1 MGDPVER
8 PGTDV
13 VGIEIGGSLPL
24 ASGGYAEAGTVYPAV
39 DGSRLLT
46 HVIGLQAFFIQTDD
60 NTKQPW
66 KVGRLYQQQ
75 TGSFGTDIGL
85 GAVASSLK
93 RRLAGTKATI
103 SNFMDIYL
111 GCLAVAG
118 GPLAWSI
125 TGMQLVVAGGQI
137 RQNYLKYEDALEAFV
152 GGEMIL
158 RDKMPVFFDHMFVE
172 LYLGRIEA
180 DLTGK
185 AKEVAAG
192 FIAKKFVKTEAAE
205 KVLSGT
211 IGVFIGKMGEDAMK
225 RTLKGISGIIRE
237 VLLKVIEH
245 KAIGKPLT
253 EDQVELL
260 AKHHMIPMYDK
271 LSRVPLRMDRAKA
284 IVREAYDNAATVKPR
299 LEKIAKAV
307 DALAG

>member
-1 MGDPVER
+1 MGEPIER

-13 VGIEIGGSLPL
+13 VGIEYGGALPL
-24 ASGGYAEAGTVYPAV
+24 PSGGYAEAGTVYPSV

-46 HVIGLQAFFIQTDD
+46 HVIGLQAFFVQTED
-60 NTKQPW
+60 NSKQPW

-75 TGSFGTDIGL
+75 TGSFGMDVTV
-85 GAVASSLK
+85 GAVASALK
-93 RRLAGTKATI
+93 TKLAGTKATI
-103 SNFMDIYL
+103 SNFMDIYM

-118 GPLAWSI
+118 GPVAWGI

-137 RQNYLKYEDALEAFV
+137 RQNYVKYEEALEAFV
-152 GGEMIL
+152 GGDMIL
-158 RDKMPVFFDHMFVE
+158 QRQMPVFFDHMFVE

-192 FIAKKFVKTEAAE
+192 FIAKRVVKSEAAE

-211 IGVFIGKMGEDAMK
+211 IGVFLGKVGEDAMK
-225 RTLKGISGIIRE
+225 RTLKGISSIIRE

-245 KAIGKPLT
+245 KLSGKPLT

-260 AKHHMIPMYDK
+260 AKHHLVPMYDK
-271 LSRVPLRMDRAKA
+271 LSRVAMRMDRARA